1 MSTWRGSN
9 RSVVINYPSGTKS
22 WEDTYDLTT
31 SEEYSVNTSF
41 NYIHYSLTDMGLS
54 LTEAA
59 DFADTVSSAGT
70 GNSVIN
76 LTLS

>member
-9 RSVVINYPSGTKS
+9 RQVVISYPSGTKT
-22 WEDTYDLTT
+22 WEDTYTLSS